1 MGVITTEYLA
11 LLGATVAGTAIAIG
25 GLKQAADEST
35 KAVSQGVTHELR
47 QLMRTQQRLSGDRFS
62 VPAYSEA
69 LP

>member
-25 GLKQAADEST
+25 WLKQAADEST
-35 KAVSQGVTHELR
+35 KAVSQGVAAQLR
-47 QLMRTQQRLSGDRFS
+47 ALTVA
-62 VPAYSEA
+62 VPKVEKSQEPAEA